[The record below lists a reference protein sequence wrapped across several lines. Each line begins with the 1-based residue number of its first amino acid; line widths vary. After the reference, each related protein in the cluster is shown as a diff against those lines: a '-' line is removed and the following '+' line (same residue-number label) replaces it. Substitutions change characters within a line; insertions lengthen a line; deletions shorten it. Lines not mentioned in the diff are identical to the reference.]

1 MNMKNVSVKKAI
13 AICIALV
20 LVLCFT
26 LSGCAGRRS
35 VTAEA
40 FTAACESAG
49 FTLED
54 ATANFDPSAVSTVLI
69 SSTATCSIGYYN
81 FTDAAAAKTQ
91 YAQLYSTLSI
101 GAEGEKHI
109 DSAEYNRFSASNE
122 SGVAL
127 LYRNGT
133 TLIYCA
139 GDDVEALSALIDELG
154 I

>member
-1 MNMKNVSVKKAI
+1 MNMKNVSIKKAI
-13 AICIALV
+13 AICIVLV
-20 LVLCFT
+20 LVLCTT

-35 VTAEA
+35 VTTEA
-40 FTAACESAG
+40 FTAACASAG

-54 ATANFDPSAVSTVLI
+54 ATANFDPSMVSSVLI

-81 FTDAAAAKTQ
+81 FTDASAAKTQ

-109 DSAEYNRFSASNE
+109 DSAEYNRFFVSNE
-122 SGVAL
+122 NGLAF

-139 GDDVEALSALIDELG
+139 GDDVDVLSAMIDELG